1 MNPPIVI
8 PAVAFVLVGLGTAQ
22 SAPRQGSPQGGWNN
36 APVRL
41 QGPQQGF
48 PTRPS
53 WATQDTCFTDDGY
66 GGSGPAAGGGPELSR
81 PPVARSFPP

>member
-1 MNPPIVI
+1 MDPRLVI

-41 QGPQQGF
+41 QGLQPGF

-53 WATQDTCFTDDGY
+53 WAAPGECFTDDGY
-66 GGSGPAAGGGPELSR
+66 GRFRSCSSSGG
-81 PPVARSFPP
+81 RS